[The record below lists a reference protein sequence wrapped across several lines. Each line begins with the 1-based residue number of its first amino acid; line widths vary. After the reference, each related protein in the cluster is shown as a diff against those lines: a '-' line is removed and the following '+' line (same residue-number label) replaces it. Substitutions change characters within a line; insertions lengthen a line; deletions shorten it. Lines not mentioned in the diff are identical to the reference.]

1 MVEIIKTITGY
12 SRAHGL
18 IKTTVGSAYRCKVC
32 GLITLSKKEAIPHL
46 KCKETTK

>member
-18 IKTTVGSAYRCKVC
+18 IKTTVGYAYRCKVC
-32 GLITLSKKEAIPHL
+32 GLITLSKKEATPHL
-46 KCKETTK
+46 KCKETI